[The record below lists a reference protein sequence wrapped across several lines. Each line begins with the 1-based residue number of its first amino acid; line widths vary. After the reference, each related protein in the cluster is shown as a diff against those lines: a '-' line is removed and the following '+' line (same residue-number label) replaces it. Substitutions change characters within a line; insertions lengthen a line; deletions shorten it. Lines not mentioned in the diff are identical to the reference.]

1 MSEKKTV
8 RVYIEDAR
16 LSYPVLDS
24 PKQIMGKGDP
34 FYQATFLLS
43 PENPSVA
50 RIKKAISDVALS
62 YFDERMARSILA
74 KGERIPLKKGDDKPN
89 PPAGYEGMLYLSAKS
104 KQMPD
109 LRDANP
115 KKRLTDPDEIR
126 SKFVPGYRVNGYVD
140 IFPYEYREGNA
151 IAARGVSAGLVS
163 AQFVRRDETFG
174 GTNAI
179 ADDAYP
185 DCSENNSA
193 GYADE
198 DLPF

>member
-1 MSEKKTV
+1 MSERKTV

-16 LSYPVLDS
+16 LSYPVLDT

-34 FYQATFLLS
+34 FYQATFLLD

-50 RIKKAISDVALS
+50 RLKKAISEVALA
-62 YFDERMARSILA
+62 YFDEKIARSILA

-89 PPAGYEGMLYLSAKS
+89 PPAGYEGKLYLSAKS
-104 KQMPD
+104 KRMPD
-109 LRDANP
+109 YRDANP
-115 KKRLTDPDEIR
+115 KIRLTDPDEIR
-126 SKFVPGYRVNGYVD
+126 SKFVPGYRVNAYVD
-140 IFPYEYREGNA
+140 IFPYEYREGNV
-151 IAARGVSAGLVS
+151 IASRGVSAGLVS

-174 GTNAI
+174 GPASI

-185 DCSENNSA
+185 DCSESNSA
-193 GYADE
+193 GYADD